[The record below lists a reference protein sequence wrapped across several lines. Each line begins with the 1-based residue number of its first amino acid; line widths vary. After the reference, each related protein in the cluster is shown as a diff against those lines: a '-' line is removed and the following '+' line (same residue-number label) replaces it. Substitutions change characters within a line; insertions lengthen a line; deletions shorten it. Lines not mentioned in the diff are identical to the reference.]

1 MVVGRCDHYQMNF
14 LAILAVGVGAAIGAW
29 ARWGLGLLL
38 NATLPQLPL
47 GTLTA
52 NLIGGYLV
60 GLALAWFALSE
71 GVPPEARLLIV
82 TGFLGGL
89 TTFSTFSAEA
99 VGLLSRQQYAW
110 AATHIGAH
118 LFGSLFATAL
128 GFATLR
134 LLKG

>member
-1 MVVGRCDHYQMNF
+1 MNMA
-14 LAILAVGVGAAIGAW
+14 AILAVGIGAAIGAW
-29 ARWGLGLLL
+29 IRWGLGLWL
-38 NATLPQLPL
+38 NAMLPQLPL

-52 NLIGGYLV
+52 NLVGGYLI
-60 GLALAWFALSE
+60 GLALAWFALGE

-118 LFGSLFATAL
+118 LIGSMLATTL
-128 GFATLR
+128 GFMTLR